1 MLLELVGVTLGALV
15 SLPAEQDL
23 LQMIKLYLL
32 GRGNDPELSARRGR
46 TLKDHKLA
54 WEPGLLSVQVHNT
67 IGVIR
72 IPGLN
77 RRLRDALGAFVSG
90 DQPPL
95 GLRRRMSR

>member
-1 MLLELVGVTLGALV
+1 MLLELVGVTLCAQV

-23 LQMIKLYLL
+23 LQMIKLHLL

-46 TLKDHKLA
+46 TLKDHKLTR
-54 WEPGLLSVQVHNT
+54 EPGLLSVQVRNP

>member
-23 LQMIKLYLL
+23 LKMIKLHLL
-32 GRGNDPELSARRGR
+32 GRGNDPELIGRRGR

-54 WEPGLLSVQVHNT
+54 REPGLLSVQVHNT
-67 IGVIR
+67 VGVIC

>member
-1 MLLELVGVTLGALV
+1 MLLELVGVTLGAQV

-23 LQMIKLYLL
+23 LQMIQLHLL

-54 WEPGLLSVQVHNT
+54 REPWLLSVQVHNT